1 MEHITIRPIS
11 DWRTKLTEISKEI
24 HESNQ
29 PIYLTKNGYGDMV
42 LMSMEAYQKMIENNE
57 IYLKMK
63 EAEIYAEL
71 NTKRLSHE
79 EVFNNLHEF
88 IDSL

>member
-11 DWRTKLTEISKEI
+11 DLRTKLTEISKEI
-24 HESNQ
+24 HENNQ

-42 LMSMEAYQKMIENNE
+42 LMSMEAYQEMIENNE

>member
-11 DWRTKLTEISKEI
+11 DLRTKLTEISKEI

-42 LMSMEAYQKMIENNE
+42 LMSMEAYQEMIENNE

-63 EAEIYAEL
+63 EAKIYAEL

>member
-1 MEHITIRPIS
+1 MIRPIS
-11 DWRTKLTEISKEI
+11 DLRTKLSEISKVI

-42 LMSMEAYQKMIENNE
+42 LMSMDAYQKMIKENE

-79 EVFNNLHEF
+79 EVFGDLHEL
-88 IDSL
+88 IDNL